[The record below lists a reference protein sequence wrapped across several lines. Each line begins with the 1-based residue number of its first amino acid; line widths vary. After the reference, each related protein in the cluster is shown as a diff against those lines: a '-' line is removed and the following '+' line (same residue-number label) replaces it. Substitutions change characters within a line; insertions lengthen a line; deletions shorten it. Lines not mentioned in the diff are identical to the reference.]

1 MIKTKNLILFMPFI
15 GGGGVEK
22 NLYLI
27 ANYLT
32 KKINNLNICTLSLD
46 KKKKFNKKINFI
58 VPEKK
63 ISFKVNIRIKYLIC
77 LFTLFKYLRKNKET
91 VVFSF
96 QANIYCII
104 LCYLLGIKI
113 IVRSNSSP
121 SGWYHNSIKKFIY
134 RLIISKAD
142 SVIVNS
148 LDFKKQMQN
157 QFGIKVNCI
166 FNPLNIKSIQKLSKS
181 GLSSKFF
188 KTKKSVLKIINLGR
202 FTDQKDQI
210 TILKAANLLKKK
222 IDFRLLIL
230 GRGVEKNNLKNFVY
244 KNKLQKFVKIENFVE
259 NPFKIIDQSDI
270 FILSSRFEGLPNVL
284 LEAAS
289 LKKFIISTN
298 CPTGPKEILLNG
310 KGGLFFKIGD
320 YQDLANK
327 IIFYLKNKKE
337 MKKRI
342 LVTYK
347 YLQRYN
353 YNLNMKKYYDLI
365 KIYLKTST
373 RY

>member
-1 MIKTKNLILFMPFI
+1 MGT
-15 GGGGVEK
+15 
-22 NLYLI
+22 
-27 ANYLT
+27 
-32 KKINNLNICTLSLD
+32 S
-46 KKKKFNKKINFI
+46 
-58 VPEKK
+58 
-63 ISFKVNIRIKYLIC
+63 IRIKYLIC
-77 LFTLFKYLRKNKET
+77 LFELFKYLKKNKHT

-121 SGWYHNSIKKFIY
+121 SGWYHNFIKKIIY
-134 RLIISKAD
+134 KLIISKAD

-148 LDFKKQMQN
+148 FEFKKQMQN
-157 QFGIKVNCI
+157 QFKIKVDCI
-166 FNPLNIKSIQKLSKS
+166 YNPLNIKTIKELSRTGS
-181 GLSSKFF
+181 NNKFF
-188 KTKKSVLKIINLGR
+188 KTKKNVLKLINLGR

-210 TILKAANLLKKK
+210 TILKAANILKKK

-230 GRGVEKNNLKNFVY
+230 GRGVEKNNLKNFIN
-244 KNKLQKFVKIENFVE
+244 KNKLKKFVKLGNFLE
-259 NPFKIIDQSDI
+259 NPFKIIDQSDL
-270 FILSSRFEGLPNVL
+270 FILSSKFEGLPNVL

-310 KGGLFFKIGD
+310 RGGLFFKIGD

-327 IIFYLKNKKE
+327 IIFYLKKKKD
-337 MKKRI
+337 MKKRV
-342 LVTYK
+342 LATYK

-353 YNLNMKKYYDLI
+353 YNLNMKKYYNLI
-365 KIYLKTST
+365 KIYLKTSN

>member
-1 MIKTKNLILFMPFI
+1 MIKKKKLIFFMPFI

-32 KKINNLNICTLSLD
+32 KKIDNLSICTLSID

-58 VPEKK
+58 VPKK
-63 ISFKVNIRIKYLIC
+63 NFLFRTNIRVKYLIC
-77 LFTLFKYLRKNKET
+77 LYTLYKYLKKNRES

-104 LCYLLGIKI
+104 LCNLLGIKI

-121 SGWYHNSIKKFIY
+121 SGWYHNFVKKLIY
-134 RLIISKAD
+134 KFIISKAD
-142 SVIVNS
+142 SVVVNS
-148 LDFKKQMQN
+148 LEFKKQMQN
-157 QFGIKVNCI
+157 QFKIKVNCI
-166 FNPLNIKSIQKLSKS
+166 LNPLNIKTIKKLSKS
-181 GLSSKFF
+181 GLSHKFF
-188 KTKKSVLKIINLGR
+188 KTKKSILKIINLGR

-210 TILKAANLLKKK
+210 TILRAANLLKKK
-222 IDFRLLIL
+222 INFRLLIF
-230 GRGVEKNNLKNFVY
+230 GRGVEKNNLKNFIY
-244 KNKLQKFVKIENFVE
+244 KNKLDKFVKLENFME
-259 NPFKIIDQSDI
+259 NPFKIISQSDI

-310 KGGLFFKIGD
+310 KGGLFFEIGN
-320 YQDLANK
+320 YHDLASK
-327 IIFYLKNKKE
+327 IIFYLKNKKV
-337 MKKRI
+337 MKLKTLI
-342 LVTYK
+342 TYK
-347 YLQRYN
+347 NLNRYN
-353 YNLNMKKYYDLI
+353 YNLNMRKYYELI
-365 KIYLKTST
+365 KIYLKPNN
-373 RY
+373 